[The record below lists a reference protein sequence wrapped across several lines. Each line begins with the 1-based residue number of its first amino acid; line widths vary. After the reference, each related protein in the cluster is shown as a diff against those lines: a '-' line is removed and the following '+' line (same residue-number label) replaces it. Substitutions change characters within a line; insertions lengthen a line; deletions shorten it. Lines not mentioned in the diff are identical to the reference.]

1 MGIFIFLILTTLVF
15 INAGTPGTPGT
26 PLGGQQQVV
35 KKLSDTSIAITAS
48 GVKVTL
54 RERYSL
60 FAAAEMDTCVDRD
73 ALQPLIRF
81 ECTTVTL
88 LLLQH
93 PAQVSPATKAIHN
106 AALRSAALDT
116 RQDKREACARLFQ
129 TLISNPEQVCHRA
142 VSIEPYL

>member
-1 MGIFIFLILTTLVF
+1 M
-15 INAGTPGTPGT
+15 
-26 PLGGQQQVV
+26 V

-88 LLLQH
+88 LLLQQ
-93 PAQVSPATKAIHN
+93 PEKGTQTNKFIHT
-106 AALRSAALDT
+106 AEMLTASMDT
-116 RQDKREACARLFQ
+116 RLDKREACARLFQ
-129 TLISNPEQVCHRA
+129 TLVSNPEQVCHRA
-142 VSIEPYL
+142 VSIEPYM

>member
-1 MGIFIFLILTTLVF
+1 MLTLEIGFIT
-15 INAGTPGTPGT
+15 GTPGTPGT
-26 PLGGQQQVV
+26 PQGGQQQQQQQIV

-88 LLLQH
+88 LLLQQ
-93 PAQVSPATKAIHN
+93 PSPKTHAVHT
-106 AALRSAALDT
+106 AAMLTAPMDT

-129 TLISNPEQVCHRA
+129 TLVSNPEQVCHRA